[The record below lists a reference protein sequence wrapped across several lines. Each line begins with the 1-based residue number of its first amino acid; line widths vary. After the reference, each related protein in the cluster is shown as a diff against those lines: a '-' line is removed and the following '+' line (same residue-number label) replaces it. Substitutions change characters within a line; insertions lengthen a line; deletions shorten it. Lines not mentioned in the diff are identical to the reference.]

1 MLRGVTI
8 PRRRYLYFI
17 ACILLITLPAAA
29 QNRFIL
35 RPTNPSV
42 LAGVAQ
48 RHGLTVIETID
59 DNHQVYLV
67 TGPTSETPQEVETKV
82 GADTDVVDIEL
93 DQVTAVPE
101 VSQSTAAILDSLPA
115 PSAVTYYRTSVLGA
129 YTSQTAVSLLRIPNT
144 QTTFGATGF
153 GIVAIIDTGID
164 PTHPVLQGS
173 IVPGYDFVNNIAGSA
188 SEWIDLNPVNQ
199 NVMSQSSPVIT
210 SKNTVAMVNQS
221 TAAIL
226 DQSTAAILDYKNLPK
241 AFGHGTMVA
250 GVVHLTAPSAQIMP
264 LKAFKGDGTANLS
277 DILRA
282 VYYASDH
289 GALVINMSF
298 SLTTPSTELSDAII
312 YAEEKNVICIASAG
326 NTGTAAVGQPANL
339 PYVMG
344 VASTSN
350 QDNRSTFSS
359 YGAGVFVAAPGE
371 GIVTTYPGGNYAEAT
386 GTSFSAPFVSGTAA
400 LIAYLSPGFS
410 EASSAISNAKKLSQD
425 LGYGQLDVYQAVGYV
440 VQKR

>member
-1 MLRGVTI
+1 M
-8 PRRRYLYFI
+8 
-17 ACILLITLPAAA
+17 
-29 QNRFIL
+29 
-35 RPTNPSV
+35 
-42 LAGVAQ
+42 
-48 RHGLTVIETID
+48 
-59 DNHQVYLV
+59 
-67 TGPTSETPQEVETKV
+67 
-82 GADTDVVDIEL
+82 DIEL

-115 PSAVTYYRTSVLGA
+115 PSAVTYYGTSVLGA

-250 GVVHLTAPSAQIMP
+250 GVVHLTAPSAQID
-264 LKAFKGDGTANLS
+264 F
-277 DILRA
+277 
-282 VYYASDH
+282 
-289 GALVINMSF
+289 F
-298 SLTTPSTELSDAII
+298 F
-312 YAEEKNVICIASAG
+312 
-326 NTGTAAVGQPANL
+326 Q
-339 PYVMG
+339 
-344 VASTSN
+344 
-350 QDNRSTFSS
+350 
-359 YGAGVFVAAPGE
+359 
-371 GIVTTYPGGNYAEAT
+371 
-386 GTSFSAPFVSGTAA
+386 
-400 LIAYLSPGFS
+400 
-410 EASSAISNAKKLSQD
+410 
-425 LGYGQLDVYQAVGYV
+425 
-440 VQKR
+440 